1 MQDEEFMLPDGSKVN
16 GGGNLGVIKDDDDE
30 SNQDSDFSGDDQPP
44 PAIAADGTPLNGD
57 PDSLMGLAGGGLE
70 LVPHQDV
77 KTHAKPKASEPGPI
91 QKNISNGQSG
101 G

>member
-1 MQDEEFMLPDGSKVN
+1 LIAQQAAMQDEEFMLPDGSKVN

-70 LVPHQDV
+70 LMPH
-77 KTHAKPKASEPGPI
+77 
-91 QKNISNGQSG
+91 
-101 G
+101 